1 MKLYKKEKKRKIK
14 NKNIMKYV
22 FNQNKKRWARWP
34 PRGSIYIYIYIYII
48 YSFDIYSFDY
58 ALWRAEAL
66 YVYF

>member
-1 MKLYKKEKKRKIK
+1 
-14 NKNIMKYV
+14 MKYV

-34 PRGSIYIYIYIYII
+34 PRGSIYIY
-48 YSFDIYSFDY
+48 SFDY